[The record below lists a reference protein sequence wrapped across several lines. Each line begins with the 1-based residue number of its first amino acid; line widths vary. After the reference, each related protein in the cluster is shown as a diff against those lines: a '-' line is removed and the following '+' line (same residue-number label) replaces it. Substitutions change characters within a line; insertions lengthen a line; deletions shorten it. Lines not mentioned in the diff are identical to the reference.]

1 MQKKKQS
8 TCQQKHNVRSGSGFS
23 TERLSGSVDTVLI
36 SRSHVVVV
44 GVGGAYGI
52 CEDLVRTGI
61 GKLTI
66 IDFDVVSDT
75 NLATQGYYID
85 DIGKPK
91 VDALSNTL
99 RRINPSI
106 QVIPVNKN
114 FLEMSEAEV
123 TDIISDAS
131 LLLMMTDDFNA
142 QKRGN
147 LFSLK
152 YKIPAI
158 FAIMYEKARGA
169 EITFNIPG
177 ITPAC
182 HRCAV
187 SPRYKQYDM
196 GYQNIVTSQGSNSF
210 QTHYLNSVIGMI
222 ALSILHV
229 NSENVEFSQWYG
241 DRWERNLVQIRIN
254 PSYENRLFKEI
265 NNPRAFNFD
274 SVWQKIE
281 EEKPPKYDYACPD
294 CGGYGDL
301 LKTVINYPI

>member
-8 TCQQKHNVRSGSGFS
+8 TCQQQHNVRSGSGFS
-23 TERLSGSVDTVLI
+23 TERLSGSVDTALI
-36 SRSHVVVV
+36 SRSHIVVV

-114 FLEMSEAEV
+114 FLEISEIEV

-222 ALSILHV
+222 ALSILHIK
-229 NSENVEFSQWYG
+229 SENVEFSKWYG
-241 DRWERNLVQIRIN
+241 NRWERNLVQLRIN
-254 PSYENRLFKEI
+254 PNYENRLFKEI

-281 EEKPPKYDYACPD
+281 EEKPPKYNYTCPD
-294 CGGYGDL
+294 CGGHGDL
-301 LKTVINYPI
+301 LKNVITQPI